1 MIKLENITKSYDGI
15 TAVKD
20 LTLEVKEGEFV
31 VLLGPSGCGKTTT
44 LKMINRLITPTS
56 GRIYVEGQDIS
67 TVNPIELRRQIGYVI
82 QHIGLLPHMT
92 ISDNIALVPR
102 LKGWPKDKRTK
113 RADELLDMVGLD
125 PETYRGKYPHQ
136 LSGGERQRIG
146 VARAL
151 AVDPPILL
159 MDEPFGALDPI
170 TRVQLQDEFLKLEE
184 QVKKT
189 VIFVTH
195 DMDEA
200 VRLADKIAIMDDGQL
215 HQYATPMEILKHP
228 ADDFVAQFMG
238 GDRFFRQLKLLTV
251 RDVMVSESFLALGDP
266 RRDIPGARERP
277 EAIPQA
283 LEKLEQRGMGDSP
296 RSISSECRLDIAL
309 EKMLTAGKDR
319 LSVEDERGTP
329 IGILNTECF
338 HAVLSN
344 SSQREE
350 E

>member
-1 MIKLENITKSYDGI
+1 MIKLESITKSYGGI

-44 LKMINRLITPTS
+44 LKMINRLIIPTS

-82 QHIGLLPHMT
+82 QRIGLLPHMT

-102 LKGWPKDKRTK
+102 LKGWPKDKRIK
-113 RADELLDMVGLD
+113 RADELLVMVGLD
-125 PETYRGKYPHQ
+125 PETYRDKYPHQ

-184 QVKKT
+184 KVKKT

-251 RDVMVSESFLALGDP
+251 RDVMV
-266 RRDIPGARERP
+266 RDVPGARESP

-283 LEKLEQRGMGDSP
+283 LEKLERGVGDSP
-296 RSISSECRLDIAL
+296 HSISSECRLDIAL
-309 EKMLTAGKDR
+309 EKMLTAGKDQ
-319 LSVEDERGTP
+319 LSVEDERGTS

-338 HAVLSN
+338 HAVLGN

>member
-1 MIKLENITKSYDGI
+1 MIKLESITKSYGGI

-44 LKMINRLITPTS
+44 LKMINWLIAPTS

-82 QHIGLLPHMT
+82 QRIGLLPHMT

-102 LKGWPKDKRTK
+102 LKGWSKDKRIK
-113 RADELLDMVGLD
+113 RADELLVMVGLD
-125 PETYRGKYPHQ
+125 PETYRDKYPHQ

-251 RDVMVSESFLALGDP
+251 RDVMQVSLG
-266 RRDIPGARERP
+266 DIPGAQESEAQ
-277 EAIPQA
+277 EAIP
-283 LEKLEQRGMGDSP
+283 
-296 RSISSECRLDIAL
+296 SISSECRLDIAL
-309 EKMLTAGKDR
+309 EKMLTAGKDQ

-338 HAVLSN
+338 HAALSN

-350 E
+350 D

>member
-1 MIKLENITKSYDGI
+1 MIKLENITKSYGGI

-44 LKMINRLITPTS
+44 LKMINWLIAPTS

-82 QHIGLLPHMT
+82 QRIGLLPHMT

-102 LKGWPKDKRTK
+102 LKGWSKDKRIK
-113 RADELLDMVGLD
+113 RADELLVMMGLD

-151 AVDPPILL
+151 AADPPILL

-251 RDVMVSESFLALGDP
+251 RDVMQVSLG
-266 RRDIPGARERP
+266 DIPGAQESEAQ
-277 EAIPQA
+277 EAIP
-283 LEKLEQRGMGDSP
+283 
-296 RSISSECRLDIAL
+296 SISSECRLDIAL
-309 EKMLTAGKDR
+309 EKMLTAGKDQ
-319 LSVEDERGTP
+319 LSVEDERGTS

-338 HAVLSN
+338 HAVLGN

>member
-1 MIKLENITKSYDGI
+1 MIKLESITKSYGGI

-44 LKMINRLITPTS
+44 LKMINWLIAPTS
-56 GRIYVEGQDIS
+56 GKIYVEGQDIS
-67 TVNPIELRRQIGYVI
+67 TVNPIEVI
-82 QHIGLLPHMT
+82 QRIGLLPHMT

-102 LKGWPKDKRTK
+102 LKGWSKDKRIK
-113 RADELLDMVGLD
+113 RADELLVMVGLD
-125 PETYRGKYPHQ
+125 PETYRDKYPHQ

-251 RDVMVSESFLALGDP
+251 RDVMQVSLG
-266 RRDIPGARERP
+266 DIPGAQESEAQ
-277 EAIPQA
+277 EAIP
-283 LEKLEQRGMGDSP
+283 
-296 RSISSECRLDIAL
+296 SISSECRLDIAL
-309 EKMLTAGKDR
+309 EKMLTAGKDQ
-319 LSVEDERGTP
+319 LSVEDERGTS

-344 SSQREE
+344 SSQREAE
-350 E
+350 AGSSWEYPHGVS

>member
-1 MIKLENITKSYDGI
+1 MIKLENITKSYGGI

-44 LKMINRLITPTS
+44 LKMINWLIAPTS

-82 QHIGLLPHMT
+82 QRIGLLPHMT

-102 LKGWPKDKRTK
+102 LKGWSKDKRIK
-113 RADELLDMVGLD
+113 RADELLVMMGLD

-151 AVDPPILL
+151 AADPPILL

-251 RDVMVSESFLALGDP
+251 RDVMQVSLG
-266 RRDIPGARERP
+266 DIPGAQESEAQ
-277 EAIPQA
+277 EAIP
-283 LEKLEQRGMGDSP
+283 
-296 RSISSECRLDIAL
+296 SISSECRLDIAL
-309 EKMLTAGKDR
+309 EKMLTAGKDQ

-338 HAVLSN
+338 HAALSN

-350 E
+350 D

>member
-1 MIKLENITKSYDGI
+1 MIKLENITKSYGGI

-82 QHIGLLPHMT
+82 QRIGLLPHMT

-102 LKGWPKDKRTK
+102 LKGWSKDKRIK
-113 RADELLDMVGLD
+113 RADELLDMVDLD
-125 PETYRGKYPHQ
+125 PETYRDKYPHQ
-136 LSGGERQRIG
+136 LSGGERQRVG

-189 VIFVTH
+189 VVFVTH

-200 VRLADKIAIMDDGQL
+200 VRLADRIVIMDDGQL
-215 HQYATPMEILKHP
+215 HPYATPMEMLRHP
-228 ADDFVAQFMG
+228 ADEFVAQFMG

-251 RDVMVSESFLALGDP
+251 RDAMVSESFLALGDP
-266 RRDIPGARERP
+266 RRDIPGAQESP
-277 EAIPQA
+277 EAIP
-283 LEKLEQRGMGDSP
+283 
-296 RSISSECRLDIAL
+296 SISSECRLDIAL
-309 EKMLTAGKDR
+309 EKMLTAGKDQ
-319 LSVEDERGTP
+319 LSVEDERGTS

-338 HAVLSN
+338 HAVLGN

>member
-82 QHIGLLPHMT
+82 QRIGLLPHMT

-102 LKGWPKDKRTK
+102 LKGWSKDKRIK

-125 PETYRGKYPHQ
+125 PETYRDKYPHQ
-136 LSGGERQRIG
+136 LSGGERQRVG

-189 VIFVTH
+189 VVFVTH

-200 VRLADKIAIMDDGQL
+200 VRLADRIVIMDDGQL
-215 HQYATPMEILKHP
+215 HQYATPMEMLRHP
-228 ADDFVAQFMG
+228 ADEFVAQFMG

-251 RDVMVSESFLALGDP
+251 RDVMV
-266 RRDIPGARERP
+266 RDVPGARESP

-283 LEKLEQRGMGDSP
+283 LEELERGMGDSP
-296 RSISSECRLDIAL
+296 HSISSECRLDIAL
-309 EKMLTAGKDR
+309 KEMLTAGKDQ
-319 LSVEDERGTP
+319 LSVEDERGTS

-338 HAVLSN
+338 HAVLGN

>member
-1 MIKLENITKSYDGI
+1 MIKLENITKSYGGI
-15 TAVKD
+15 TVVKA
-20 LTLEVKEGEFV
+20 LSLEVKEGEFV

-44 LKMINRLITPTS
+44 LKMINGLIAPTS
-56 GRIYVEGQDIS
+56 GRIYVEEQDIS

-82 QHIGLLPHMT
+82 QRIGLLPHMT

-102 LKGWPKDKRTK
+102 LKGWSKDKRIK

-136 LSGGERQRIG
+136 LSGGEGQRVG

-170 TRVQLQDEFLKLEE
+170 TRSQLQDEFLNLEE

-195 DMDEA
+195 DLDEA
-200 VRLADKIAIMDDGQL
+200 VRLADRIAIMDDGQL
-215 HQYATPMEILKHP
+215 HQYATPIDMLKHP

-238 GDRFFRQLKLLTV
+238 GDRFFRQLKLLIV
-251 RDVMVSESFLALGDP
+251 RDVMVRDMLG
-266 RRDIPGARERP
+266 AQKRP
-277 EAIPQA
+277 EAIP
-283 LEKLEQRGMGDSP
+283 
-296 RSISSECRLDIAL
+296 SISSECRLDIAL

-319 LSVEDERGTP
+319 LSVEGERGTP

-344 SSQREE
+344 SSQSEE

>member
-1 MIKLENITKSYDGI
+1 MIKLESITKSYGGI

-20 LTLEVKEGEFV
+20 L
-31 VLLGPSGCGKTTT
+31 
-44 LKMINRLITPTS
+44 
-56 GRIYVEGQDIS
+56 S

-82 QHIGLLPHMT
+82 QRIGLLPHMT

-102 LKGWPKDKRTK
+102 LKGWSKDKRIK

-125 PETYRGKYPHQ
+125 PETYRDKYPHQ
-136 LSGGERQRIG
+136 LSGGERQRVG

-189 VIFVTH
+189 VVFVTH

-200 VRLADKIAIMDDGQL
+200 VRLADRIVIMDDGQL
-215 HQYATPMEILKHP
+215 HQYATPMEMLRHP
-228 ADDFVAQFMG
+228 ADEFVAQFMG

-251 RDVMVSESFLALGDP
+251 RDVMV
-266 RRDIPGARERP
+266 RDVPGARESP

-283 LEKLEQRGMGDSP
+283 LEKLERGMGDSP
-296 RSISSECRLDIAL
+296 HSISSECRLDIAL
-309 EKMLTAGKDR
+309 KEMLTAGKDQ
-319 LSVEDERGTP
+319 LSVEDERGTS

-338 HAVLSN
+338 HAVLGN

>member
-44 LKMINRLITPTS
+44 LKMINWLIAPTS

-82 QHIGLLPHMT
+82 QRIGLLPHMT

-102 LKGWPKDKRTK
+102 LKGWSKDKRIK
-113 RADELLDMVGLD
+113 RADELLVMMGLD

-251 RDVMVSESFLALGDP
+251 RDVMQVSLG
-266 RRDIPGARERP
+266 DIPGAQESEAQ
-277 EAIPQA
+277 EAIP
-283 LEKLEQRGMGDSP
+283 
-296 RSISSECRLDIAL
+296 SISSECRLDIAL
-309 EKMLTAGKDR
+309 EKMLTAGKDQ
-319 LSVEDERGTP
+319 LSVEDERGTS

-338 HAVLSN
+338 HAVLGN

>member
-1 MIKLENITKSYDGI
+1 MIKLENITKSYGGI

-20 LTLEVKEGEFV
+20 LTLEVKEGESV

-44 LKMINRLITPTS
+44 LKMINRLIIPTS

-136 LSGGERQRIG
+136 LSGGERQRVG

-189 VIFVTH
+189 VVFVTH

-200 VRLADKIAIMDDGQL
+200 VRLADRIVIMDDGQL
-215 HQYATPMEILKHP
+215 HQYATPMEMLRHP
-228 ADDFVAQFMG
+228 ADEFVAQFMG

-251 RDVMVSESFLALGDP
+251 RDVMV
-266 RRDIPGARERP
+266 RDVPGARESP

-283 LEKLEQRGMGDSP
+283 LEKLERGMGDSP
-296 RSISSECRLDIAL
+296 HSISSECRLDIAL
-309 EKMLTAGKDR
+309 KEMLTAGKDQ
-319 LSVEDERGTP
+319 LSVEDERGTS

-338 HAVLSN
+338 HAVLGN

>member
-82 QHIGLLPHMT
+82 QRIGLLPHMT

-102 LKGWPKDKRTK
+102 LKGWSKDKRIK
-113 RADELLDMVGLD
+113 RADELLDMVDLD
-125 PETYRGKYPHQ
+125 PETYRDKYPHQ

-251 RDVMVSESFLALGDP
+251 RDVMQVSLG
-266 RRDIPGARERP
+266 DIPGAQESEAQ
-277 EAIPQA
+277 EAIP
-283 LEKLEQRGMGDSP
+283 
-296 RSISSECRLDIAL
+296 SISSECRLDIAL
-309 EKMLTAGKDR
+309 EKMLTAGKDQ
-319 LSVEDERGTP
+319 LSVEDERGTS

-338 HAVLSN
+338 HAVLGN

>member
-1 MIKLENITKSYDGI
+1 MIKLESITKSYGEL

-44 LKMINRLITPTS
+44 LKMINRLIIPTS

-82 QHIGLLPHMT
+82 QRIGLLPHMT

-102 LKGWPKDKRTK
+102 LKGWSKDKRIK
-113 RADELLDMVGLD
+113 RADELLDMVDLD
-125 PETYRGKYPHQ
+125 PETYRDKYPHQ
-136 LSGGERQRIG
+136 LSGGERQRVG

-189 VIFVTH
+189 VVFVTH

-200 VRLADKIAIMDDGQL
+200 VRLADRIVIMDDGQL
-215 HQYATPMEILKHP
+215 HQYATPMEMLRHP
-228 ADDFVAQFMG
+228 ADEFVAQFMG

-251 RDVMVSESFLALGDP
+251 GDVMV
-266 RRDIPGARERP
+266 RDVPGARESP

-283 LEKLEQRGMGDSP
+283 LEELERGMGDSP
-296 RSISSECRLDIAL
+296 HSISSECRLDIAL
-309 EKMLTAGKDR
+309 KEMLTAGKDQ
-319 LSVEDERGTP
+319 LSVEDEGGKQ
-329 IGILNTECF
+329 IGVLNMGCF
-338 HAVLSN
+338 HTVLSD
-344 SSQREE
+344 SSQREDE
-350 E
+350 

>member
-1 MIKLENITKSYDGI
+1 MIKLESITKSYGGI

-20 LTLEVKEGEFV
+20 LTLEVKEGESV

-56 GRIYVEGQDIS
+56 GRIHVEGRDIS
-67 TVNPIELRRQIGYVI
+67 IVNPIELRRQIGYVI
-82 QHIGLLPHMT
+82 QRIGLLPHMT

-102 LKGWPKDKRTK
+102 LKGWSEDKRIE

-125 PETYRGKYPHQ
+125 PETYRDKYPHQ
-136 LSGGERQRIG
+136 LSGGERQRVG

-151 AVDPPILL
+151 AGDPPILL

-170 TRVQLQDEFLKLEE
+170 TRLQLQDEFLNLEK
-184 QVKKT
+184 QVRKT
-189 VIFVTH
+189 VVFVTH

-200 VRLADKIAIMDDGQL
+200 VRLGDRIAIMDDGQL
-215 HQYATPMEILKHP
+215 HQYATPMEMLRHP

-251 RDVMVSESFLALGDP
+251 RDVMV
-266 RRDIPGARERP
+266 RDVPGARESP
-277 EAIPQA
+277 EAIP
-283 LEKLEQRGMGDSP
+283 
-296 RSISSECRLDIAL
+296 SISSECRLDIAL
-309 EKMLTAGKDR
+309 EKMLTAGKDQ
-319 LSVEDERGTP
+319 LSVEGERGTP

>member
-1 MIKLENITKSYDGI
+1 
-15 TAVKD
+15 
-20 LTLEVKEGEFV
+20 
-31 VLLGPSGCGKTTT
+31 
-44 LKMINRLITPTS
+44 
-56 GRIYVEGQDIS
+56 
-67 TVNPIELRRQIGYVI
+67 VNPIELRRQIGYVI
-82 QHIGLLPHMT
+82 QRIGLLPHMT

-102 LKGWPKDKRTK
+102 LKGWSKDKRIK
-113 RADELLDMVGLD
+113 RADELLDMVDLD
-125 PETYRGKYPHQ
+125 PETYRDKYPHQ

-184 QVKKT
+184 KVKKT

-228 ADDFVAQFMG
+228 ADEFVAQFMG

-251 RDVMVSESFLALGDP
+251 RDVMQVSLG
-266 RRDIPGARERP
+266 DIPGAQESP
-277 EAIPQA
+277 EAIP
-283 LEKLEQRGMGDSP
+283 
-296 RSISSECRLDIAL
+296 SISSECRLDIAL
-309 EKMLTAGKDR
+309 EKMLTAGKDQ
-319 LSVEDERGTP
+319 LSVEDERGTS

-338 HAVLSN
+338 HAVLGN

>member
-1 MIKLENITKSYDGI
+1 MIKLDNVTKSYGGI
-15 TAVKD
+15 TAVKA

-44 LKMINRLITPTS
+44 LKMINRLINPTS
-56 GRIYVEGQDIS
+56 GRIYVEGQDIL

-82 QHIGLLPHMT
+82 QLIGLLPHMT

-102 LKGWPKDKRTK
+102 LKGWSRDKRIK

-125 PETYRGKYPHQ
+125 PEAYRDKYPHQ

-170 TRVQLQDEFLKLEE
+170 TRLQLQDEFLKLED

-189 VIFVTH
+189 VVFVTH

-200 VRLADKIAIMDDGQL
+200 VRLADRIAIMDDGQL
-215 HQYATPMEILKHP
+215 HQYATPMEMLKHP

-251 RDVMVSESFLALGDP
+251 RDAMM
-266 RRDIPGARERP
+266 RDIPGAQESP
-277 EAIPQA
+277 EAIP
-283 LEKLEQRGMGDSP
+283 
-296 RSISSECRLDIAL
+296 SISSECRLDIAL
-309 EKMLTAGKDR
+309 EKMLTAGKDQ
-319 LSVEDERGTP
+319 LSVEGERGTP

>member
-102 LKGWPKDKRTK
+102 LKGWPKDKRIK

-146 VARAL
+146 VVRAL

-251 RDVMVSESFLALGDP
+251 RDVMQVSLG
-266 RRDIPGARERP
+266 DIPGAQESEVQ
-277 EAIPQA
+277 EAIP
-283 LEKLEQRGMGDSP
+283 
-296 RSISSECRLDIAL
+296 SISSECRLDIAL
-309 EKMLTAGKDR
+309 EKMLTAGKDQ
-319 LSVEDERGTP
+319 LSVEDERGTS

-338 HAVLSN
+338 HAVLGN

>member
-1 MIKLENITKSYDGI
+1 
-15 TAVKD
+15 
-20 LTLEVKEGEFV
+20 
-31 VLLGPSGCGKTTT
+31 
-44 LKMINRLITPTS
+44 
-56 GRIYVEGQDIS
+56 
-67 TVNPIELRRQIGYVI
+67 
-82 QHIGLLPHMT
+82 MT

-102 LKGWPKDKRTK
+102 LKGWSKDKRIK
-113 RADELLDMVGLD
+113 RADELLDMVDLD
-125 PETYRGKYPHQ
+125 PETYRDKYPHQ
-136 LSGGERQRIG
+136 LSGGERQRVG

-189 VIFVTH
+189 VVFVTH

-200 VRLADKIAIMDDGQL
+200 VRLADRIVIMDDGQL
-215 HQYATPMEILKHP
+215 HQYATPMEMLRHP
-228 ADDFVAQFMG
+228 ADEFVAQFMG

-251 RDVMVSESFLALGDP
+251 RDVMV
-266 RRDIPGARERP
+266 RDVPGARESP

-283 LEKLEQRGMGDSP
+283 LEKLERGMGDSP
-296 RSISSECRLDIAL
+296 HSISSECRLDIAL
-309 EKMLTAGKDR
+309 KEMLTAGKDQ
-319 LSVEDERGTP
+319 LSVEDERGTS

-338 HAVLSN
+338 HAVLGN

>member
-1 MIKLENITKSYDGI
+1 
-15 TAVKD
+15 VKD

-67 TVNPIELRRQIGYVI
+67 IVNPIELRRQIGYVI
-82 QHIGLLPHMT
+82 QRIGLLPHMT

-102 LKGWPKDKRTK
+102 LKGWPKDKRIK
-113 RADELLDMVGLD
+113 RADELLVMVGLD
-125 PETYRGKYPHQ
+125 PETYRDKYPHQ
-136 LSGGERQRIG
+136 LSGGERQRVG

-151 AVDPPILL
+151 AVGPAILL

-170 TRVQLQDEFLKLEE
+170 TRLQLQDEFLNLEE
-184 QVKKT
+184 QVKNT

-200 VRLADKIAIMDDGQL
+200 VRLADRIAIMDDGQL
-215 HQYATPMEILKHP
+215 HQYATPMEMLKHP

-266 RRDIPGARERP
+266 RRDIPGARESP
-277 EAIPQA
+277 EGIP
-283 LEKLEQRGMGDSP
+283 
-296 RSISSECRLDIAL
+296 SISSECRLDIAL
-309 EKMLTAGKDR
+309 EKMLTAGKDQ
-319 LSVEDERGTP
+319 LSVEDERGTS

-344 SSQREE
+344 SSQR
-350 E
+350 

>member
-1 MIKLENITKSYDGI
+1 MIKLENITKSYGGI
-15 TAVKD
+15 TAVKA
-20 LTLEVKEGEFV
+20 LSVEVKEGEFV

-44 LKMINRLITPTS
+44 LKMINRLIAPTS
-56 GRIYVEGQDIS
+56 GRIYVEEQDIS

-82 QHIGLLPHMT
+82 QRIGLLPHMT

-102 LKGWPKDKRTK
+102 LKGWSKDKRIK

-125 PETYRGKYPHQ
+125 PETYRDKYPHQ

-200 VRLADKIAIMDDGQL
+200 VRLADRIAIMDDGQL

-251 RDVMVSESFLALGDP
+251 RDVMQVSL
-266 RRDIPGARERP
+266 RDIPGAQERP
-277 EAIPQA
+277 EATP
-283 LEKLEQRGMGDSP
+283 
-296 RSISSECRLDIAL
+296 SISSECRLDIAL
-309 EKMLTAGKDR
+309 EKMLTAGKDQ

-350 E
+350 D

>member
-1 MIKLENITKSYDGI
+1 MKLLEIVSRMIKLESITKSYGGI

-20 LTLEVKEGEFV
+20 LTLEVKKGECV

-44 LKMINRLITPTS
+44 LKMINRLIAPTS

-82 QHIGLLPHMT
+82 QRIGLLPHMT

-102 LKGWPKDKRTK
+102 LKGWPSRTRKK
-113 RADELLDMVGLD
+113 RADELLVMVGLD
-125 PETYRGKYPHQ
+125 PETYRDKYPHQ
-136 LSGGERQRIG
+136 LSGGERQRVG

-189 VIFVTH
+189 VVFVTH

-200 VRLADKIAIMDDGQL
+200 VRLADRIAIMDDGQL
-215 HQYATPMEILKHP
+215 HQYATPMEMLRHP
-228 ADDFVAQFMG
+228 ADEFVTQFMG

-251 RDVMVSESFLALGDP
+251 RDVMV
-266 RRDIPGARERP
+266 RNVPGAQERP

-283 LEKLEQRGMGDSP
+283 LEKLEQRGTGDSP
-296 RSISSECRLDIAL
+296 HSISSECRLDIAL
-309 EKMLTAGKDR
+309 KKMLTAGKDQ

>member
-82 QHIGLLPHMT
+82 QRIGLLPHMT

-102 LKGWPKDKRTK
+102 LKGWSKDKRIK
-113 RADELLDMVGLD
+113 RTDELLDMVDLD
-125 PETYRGKYPHQ
+125 PETYRDKYPHQ

-251 RDVMVSESFLALGDP
+251 RDVMQVSLG
-266 RRDIPGARERP
+266 DIPGAQESEAQ
-277 EAIPQA
+277 EAIP
-283 LEKLEQRGMGDSP
+283 
-296 RSISSECRLDIAL
+296 SISSECRLDIAL
-309 EKMLTAGKDR
+309 EKMLTAGKDQ
-319 LSVEDERGTP
+319 LSVEDERGTS

-338 HAVLSN
+338 HAVLGN

>member
-1 MIKLENITKSYDGI
+1 MIKLENITKSYGGI

-20 LTLEVKEGEFV
+20 LTLEVKEGESV

-136 LSGGERQRIG
+136 LSGGERQRVG

-189 VIFVTH
+189 VVFVTH

-200 VRLADKIAIMDDGQL
+200 VRLADRIVIMDDGQL
-215 HQYATPMEILKHP
+215 HQYATPMEMLRHP
-228 ADDFVAQFMG
+228 ADEFVAQFMG

-251 RDVMVSESFLALGDP
+251 RDVMV
-266 RRDIPGARERP
+266 RDVPGARESP

-296 RSISSECRLDIAL
+296 HSISSECRLDIAL
-309 EKMLTAGKDR
+309 KEMLTAGKDQ
-319 LSVEDERGTP
+319 LSVEDERGTS

-338 HAVLSN
+338 HAVLGN

>member
-1 MIKLENITKSYDGI
+1 MKWGKSPIPLKTLLEIVSRMIKLENITKSYGGI
-15 TAVKD
+15 TAVKA
-20 LTLEVKEGEFV
+20 LSLEVKEGEFV

-44 LKMINRLITPTS
+44 LKMINRLIAPTS
-56 GRIYVEGQDIS
+56 GRIYVEEQDIS

-82 QHIGLLPHMT
+82 QRIGLLPHMT

-102 LKGWPKDKRTK
+102 LKGWPKDKRIK

-136 LSGGERQRIG
+136 LSGGERQRVG

-151 AVDPPILL
+151 AVGPAILL

-170 TRVQLQDEFLKLEE
+170 TRLQLQDEFLNLEE

-200 VRLADKIAIMDDGQL
+200 VRLADRIAIMDDGQL
-215 HQYATPMEILKHP
+215 HQYATPMEMLRHP
-228 ADDFVAQFMG
+228 ADEFVAQFMG

-251 RDVMVSESFLALGDP
+251 RDVMV
-266 RRDIPGARERP
+266 RDVPGARESP
-277 EAIPQA
+277 EAI
-283 LEKLEQRGMGDSP
+283 LSV
-296 RSISSECRLDIAL
+296 SSECRLDIAL
-309 EKMLTAGKDR
+309 EKMLTAGKGQ
-319 LSVEDERGTP
+319 LSVEGERGTP

>member
-82 QHIGLLPHMT
+82 QRIGLLPHMT

-102 LKGWPKDKRTK
+102 LKGWSKDKRIK
-113 RADELLDMVGLD
+113 RADELLDMVDLD
-125 PETYRGKYPHQ
+125 PETYRDKYPHQ
-136 LSGGERQRIG
+136 LSGGERQRVG

-189 VIFVTH
+189 VVFVTH

-200 VRLADKIAIMDDGQL
+200 VRLADRIVIMDDGQL
-215 HQYATPMEILKHP
+215 HQYATPMEMLRHP
-228 ADDFVAQFMG
+228 ADEFVAQFMG

-251 RDVMVSESFLALGDP
+251 RDVMV
-266 RRDIPGARERP
+266 RDVPGARESP

-283 LEKLEQRGMGDSP
+283 LEELERGMEDSP
-296 RSISSECRLDIAL
+296 HSISSECRLDIAL
-309 EKMLTAGKDR
+309 KEMLTAGKDQ
-319 LSVEDERGTP
+319 LSVEDERGTS

-344 SSQREE
+344 SSQREDE
-350 E
+350 

>member
-67 TVNPIELRRQIGYVI
+67 TVNTIELRRQIGYVI
-82 QHIGLLPHMT
+82 QRIGLLPHMT

-102 LKGWPKDKRTK
+102 LKGWSKDKRIK

-125 PETYRGKYPHQ
+125 PETYRDKYPHQ
-136 LSGGERQRIG
+136 LSGGERQRVG

-200 VRLADKIAIMDDGQL
+200 IRLADRIAIMYDGQL
-215 HQYATPMEILKHP
+215 HQYATPMEMLKHP

-251 RDVMVSESFLALGDP
+251 RDVMV
-266 RRDIPGARERP
+266 RDIPGAQERP
-277 EAIPQA
+277 EAIP
-283 LEKLEQRGMGDSP
+283 
-296 RSISSECRLDIAL
+296 SISSECRLDIAL
-309 EKMLTAGKDR
+309 EKMLTAGKDQ
-319 LSVEDERGTP
+319 LSVEGERGTS

-338 HAVLSN
+338 HAILSN